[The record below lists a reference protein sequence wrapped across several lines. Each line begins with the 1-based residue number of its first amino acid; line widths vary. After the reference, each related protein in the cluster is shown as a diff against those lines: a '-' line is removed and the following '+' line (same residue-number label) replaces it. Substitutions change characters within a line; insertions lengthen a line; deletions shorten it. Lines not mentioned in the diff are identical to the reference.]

1 MAKNDHEFF
10 STQWIL
16 SQKEFAGGAFINK
29 AQGIEKH
36 TFVTTKP
43 WGYKEIL
50 MKVYKLKSAHCVSA
64 IALALGLSGPMI
76 ANAQEAESA
85 TAGDSEEL
93 VQGTVYV
100 TARKRQETQ
109 LEVPVSVTAFSQA
122 NLDERGI
129 TDASELS
136 EFVPGFDFEN
146 VGTGGASGR
155 ANPQL
160 RFRGVGV
167 QIGDANARAGAIFW
181 DGAYVADGIGI
192 VPLIDLA
199 QTEVVK
205 GPQTAFF
212 GRNTFAGAA
221 NFIPAEPTDTFE
233 GRVSA
238 SVTGT
243 DVDNGYGINAI
254 FSGPIVDK
262 LSGRIALSQEKRGAA
277 YKFQDNSP
285 LGEEETF
292 AILGSLRF
300 DVSENTRIDYSGYFV
315 DSEDTWALSSINADV
330 AEGDCNQTYSGNLR
344 DIVTGAD
351 VGPFSTDLSN
361 LPGPVFDFATLTF
374 LAADATLFCGSIPEW
389 GGDSQINPAFGGA
402 PPIAD
407 QDASGFTANV
417 TLPEGAGFGSFI
429 SAPGGLGN
437 TYETY
442 RHHLSFE
449 TEMESGFTLAGFL
462 SAGQNQNWGT
472 FDNSY
477 GASPIPSYRGFIRET
492 EDQSAELRLS
502 SPGDG
507 RLRYTIGANYYTQE
521 AQTYQTGFDIL
532 TTQEAEVLGIFG
544 AVDFDITDELTISG
558 EGRYQDDTSDLLQDG
573 SPGSAFDPQS
583 QSYSKFMPRVIL
595 SYEPRDL
602 DLNIYG
608 SWSQSYLAGTQTGVS
623 SYQAATGLDLSGV
636 AFFTPIQK
644 LDAYEIGVKHQVNS
658 QFQYAVAAYNMEWQN
673 QAFFVLSPTFVSIAL
688 PGDSE
693 YTGIETE
700 ATYSP
705 TDWLTLIG
713 SYNWVDGEFTDY
725 VATGSVG
732 ASVLAPGL
740 LTNTTAIDAT
750 GNKIRYI
757 PEHTGA
763 FSADFEIPVGTDTFA
778 RVDAIYTGSFFFDN
792 FEYNEVDSAVKVNL
806 RAGTSI
812 NDMFRVE
819 AYGNNVFDDRTPE
832 TSGGTT
838 FTSFFSQNTRRMFGQ
853 ATRGTEWGIRLT
865 ADF

>member
-1 MAKNDHEFF
+1 
-10 STQWIL
+10 
-16 SQKEFAGGAFINK
+16 
-29 AQGIEKH
+29 
-36 TFVTTKP
+36 
-43 WGYKEIL
+43 

-64 IALALGLSGPMI
+64 IALAMGMSSPML
-76 ANAQEAESA
+76 ATAQEADEA
-85 TAGDSEEL
+85 AAGDSEEF
-93 VQGTVYV
+93 VQDTVFV

-129 TDASELS
+129 TNASELS

-221 NFIPAEPTDTFE
+221 NFIPAEPTDE
-233 GRVSA
+233 VEARLSA
-238 SVTGT
+238 GISGT
-243 DVDNGYGINAI
+243 DVDHGYNTNAI
-254 FSGPIVDK
+254 LSGPIAGN
-262 LSGRIALSQEKRGAA
+262 LSGRVALSQEKRGAA

-285 LGEEETF
+285 LGEEETY
-292 AILGSLRF
+292 AILGSLRY
-300 DVSENTRIDYSGYFV
+300 DVSDNTRFDYSGYFV
-315 DSEDTWALSSINADV
+315 SSEDTWALSSINADV
-330 AEGDCNQTYSGNLR
+330 SEADCNRTYSGNLR
-344 DIVTGAD
+344 DIVTGED
-351 VGPFSTDLSN
+351 LGPFSTDLSN
-361 LPGPVFDFATLTF
+361 LPGPVFDFSTLTF
-374 LAADATLFCGSIPEW
+374 FAADASQFCGSIPEW
-389 GGDSQINPAFGGA
+389 GNDDQINPAFGGT
-402 PPIAD
+402 PLPAD
-407 QDASGFTANV
+407 QAGSGFTANI
-417 TLPEGAGFGSFI
+417 TLPDGAGFSDFI
-429 SAPGGLGN
+429 DAPGGLGN

-449 TEMESGFTLAGFL
+449 SELENGFTIAGFV

-477 GASPIPSYRGFIRET
+477 GASAVPQYRGFIRAT
-492 EDQSAELRLS
+492 EDQSAEIRMS
-502 SPGDG
+502 SPGDS

-532 TTQEAEVLGIFG
+532 TKQEADVLGIFG
-544 AVDFDITDELTISG
+544 AIDFDITEELTISG
-558 EGRYQDDTSDLLQDG
+558 EGRYQDDSSDLLQDG
-573 SPGSAFDPQS
+573 SPGAAFDPQS

-595 SYEPRDL
+595 SYEPTDM

-623 SYQAATGLDLSGV
+623 SYEAATGLDLSAV

-644 LDAYEIGVKHQVNS
+644 LDAFEVGVKHQVNS
-658 QFQYAVAAYNMEWQN
+658 QFQYAVAAYNMEWEN

-700 ATYSP
+700 GTYSP

-713 SYNWVDGEFTDY
+713 SYNWVNGEFTDY

-732 ASVLAPGL
+732 ASILAPGL

-750 GNKIRYI
+750 GNQIRYI

-763 FSADFEIPVGTDTFA
+763 FSADFEIPVGTNTFA
-778 RVDAIYTGSFFFDN
+778 RIDAIYTGSFFVDN

-812 NDMFRVE
+812 NDLFRVE
-819 AYGNNVFDDRTPE
+819 AYGNNVFDDRTAS

-838 FTSFFSQNTRRMFGQ
+838 FTSFFSQNSRRTFGQ